1 MGGGEQ
7 SADVKSD
14 AHKSHMDSRELP
26 ASTQTAETDIEGPE
40 GTDGWTAY

>member
-14 AHKSHMDSRELP
+14 AHKSHMDGGELP
-26 ASTQTAETDIEGPE
+26 ASTQPAETDIEGPE
-40 GTDGWTAY
+40 GIDGRTAY